1 MNGIDIIKYYLY
13 KNQNFV
19 RRSLPSVEVV
29 NRAVGKPDMVTASLA
44 FVSELLKQWRVN
56 QRKNLLEEEDVKLF
70 LEALQKSGVQ
80 LEASDSDS
88 IVFWLSYCLGSLC
101 SNLAANE
108 LLAAMNDLYYR
119 IDGAGF
125 FCSVNPRKE
134 VVEEMSQLV
143 DCSTKRLLLRSRL
156 SQTDEDTAAYIRW
169 FMDLPEDSKMNI
181 VNSASTYQT
190 FNPLPDD
197 CYMISGQLIDATCY
211 RRWVEIFDE
220 IQIPSFQVQWCMPI
234 HEPDVFCEIVKVL
247 EDSTIVKAD
256 KTRLKVLLLNEWF
269 NCLVRAVENSIGT
282 PSIDG
287 AYLKADKIWRDVTE
301 ILMSGLPERIEH
313 SLDIFRRVIS
323 DVVLGE
329 VFFSKAVRSE
339 VKNSR
344 NDAFKIVFSLIQ
356 DRLVNILDIEKLKT
370 DVDSISYLSFLAKL
384 YVQKNVPE
392 EKCLALVEKIFVWIK
407 GEKHFFL
414 LNLEATTLAILRPI
428 SVLLLHC
435 KVDIERM
442 WVDSFRT
449 LYEGVNSLWINKW
462 SERCRQECIAL
473 CIVLLTLE
481 QDVLTENEKKARF
494 DYVCSHLLR
503 QCHCCG
509 MDLIVRD
516 DYKWPLILSE
526 LIADQILPAMKK
538 RYEMEVVKMV
548 FEKDVVL
555 AVLSASRGPVATE
568 AKMIIKDYWDK
579 DWPIKKKKLANRKNV
594 KEIKWMEELMEKVI

>member
-1 MNGIDIIKYYLY
+1 MNGIDIIKYYFY

-19 RRSLPSVEVV
+19 RRSLPSVELV
-29 NRAVGKPDMVTASLA
+29 NRTVGKPDLVAASLA
-44 FVSELLKQWRVN
+44 FVSELLKQWRAN
-56 QRKNLLEEEDVKLF
+56 QRKYLLDEEDVKPF
-70 LEALQKSGVQ
+70 LETLQMNGLQ
-80 LEASDSDS
+80 LEAPNSDS
-88 IVFWLSYCLGSLC
+88 IFFWLSYCLGSLC
-101 SNLAANE
+101 SEFAANE

-125 FCSVNPRKE
+125 FFNINPRKE
-134 VVEEMSQLV
+134 VVEEMSRLV

-156 SQTDEDTAAYIRW
+156 SQSDEDAAAYIRW
-169 FMDLPEDSKMNI
+169 FMELSENGKMNI
-181 VNSASTYQT
+181 VNSTSTYQT

-197 CYMISGQLIDATCY
+197 CYMISGQLIDAKCY

-234 HEPDVFCEIVKVL
+234 REPDVFCEIVKAL
-247 EDSTIVKAD
+247 EESTIVKTD
-256 KTRLKVLLLNEWF
+256 KTRHKVLLLNEWF

-282 PSIDG
+282 SSDDG
-287 AYLKADKIWRDVTE
+287 AYTKADKVWRGATE
-301 ILMSGLPERIEH
+301 ILISGLSERIEH
-313 SLDIFRRVIS
+313 SLAIYRSVVPDA
-323 DVVLGE
+323 VLGE
-329 VFFSKAVRSE
+329 VFFSKVIKSE
-339 VKNSR
+339 VKNGR
-344 NDAFKIVFSLIQ
+344 NDAFKNILSLIQ
-356 DRLVNILDIEKLKT
+356 ERLVTILDIEKLKT
-370 DVDSISYLSFLAKL
+370 DVDSISYLSFLSKL
-384 YVQKNVPE
+384 YVQKNVSE
-392 EKCLALVEKIFVWIK
+392 EKCLALVDKIFVWIK

-414 LNLEATTLAILRPI
+414 LNLEAATLAILRPI

-526 LIADQILPAMKK
+526 LIADQILPVMKTW
-538 RYEMEVVKMV
+538 YEVEVAKMV

-555 AVLSASRGPVATE
+555 SVLSVSRSPVAAE
-568 AKMIIKDYWDK
+568 AKRIIKDYRDK
-579 DWPIKKKKLANRKNV
+579 DWPIKKIKLANRKNV
-594 KEIKWMEELMEKVI
+594 EEIKWMEELMEKVI

>member
-1 MNGIDIIKYYLY
+1 
-13 KNQNFV
+13 
-19 RRSLPSVEVV
+19 
-29 NRAVGKPDMVTASLA
+29 
-44 FVSELLKQWRVN
+44 VS
-56 QRKNLLEEEDVKLF
+56 
-70 LEALQKSGVQ
+70 
-80 LEASDSDS
+80 
-88 IVFWLSYCLGSLC
+88 
-101 SNLAANE
+101 
-108 LLAAMNDLYYR
+108 
-119 IDGAGF
+119 
-125 FCSVNPRKE
+125 
-134 VVEEMSQLV
+134 
-143 DCSTKRLLLRSRL
+143 
-156 SQTDEDTAAYIRW
+156 
-169 FMDLPEDSKMNI
+169 
-181 VNSASTYQT
+181 
-190 FNPLPDD
+190 
-197 CYMISGQLIDATCY
+197 
-211 RRWVEIFDE
+211 
-220 IQIPSFQVQWCMPI
+220 
-234 HEPDVFCEIVKVL
+234 
-247 EDSTIVKAD
+247 
-256 KTRLKVLLLNEWF
+256 
-269 NCLVRAVENSIGT
+269 
-282 PSIDG
+282 
-287 AYLKADKIWRDVTE
+287 
-301 ILMSGLPERIEH
+301 
-313 SLDIFRRVIS
+313 
-323 DVVLGE
+323 
-329 VFFSKAVRSE
+329 
-339 VKNSR
+339 
-344 NDAFKIVFSLIQ
+344 
-356 DRLVNILDIEKLKT
+356 
-370 DVDSISYLSFLAKL
+370 
-384 YVQKNVPE
+384 E
-392 EKCLALVEKIFVWIK
+392 EKCLALVDKIFVWIK

-414 LNLEATTLAILRPI
+414 LNLEAATLAILRPI

-538 RYEMEVVKMV
+538 WYEMEVAKMV